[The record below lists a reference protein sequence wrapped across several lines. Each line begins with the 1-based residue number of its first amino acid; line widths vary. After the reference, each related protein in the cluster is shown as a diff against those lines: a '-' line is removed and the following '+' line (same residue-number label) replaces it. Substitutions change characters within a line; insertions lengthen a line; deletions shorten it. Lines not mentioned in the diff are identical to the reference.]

1 MAAAGK
7 VAQRANEEFRRW
19 KTHEVRHPTETNS
32 SAFARAKHNR
42 EDAYAELARINA
54 RAEELRETDFELQV
68 QEAAAQQNTTKE
80 KILKAILRRKQEA
93 GMCPLLRQW
102 ISGRQSAVDELWT
115 PDNPFDLEN
124 TTWSAIVEKEAI
136 FEALI
141 HNGEQ
146 HFSHLLRFPFLVT
159 LHPSRVTCKMDI
171 LSPTLPTGRPP
182 SLTHQ
187 ATTNFLGSVE
197 CCTTSIIGSPSERQQ
212 MPFGEV
218 MPASAPMAPQQTTTA
233 LVPS

>member
-93 GMCPLLRQW
+93 GSRNVSSPAPVDQWTTERCRQ
-102 ISGRQSAVDELWT
+102 I
-115 PDNPFDLEN
+115 
-124 TTWSAIVEKEAI
+124 
-136 FEALI
+136 
-141 HNGEQ
+141 
-146 HFSHLLRFPFLVT
+146 
-159 LHPSRVTCKMDI
+159 MD
-171 LSPTLPTGRPP
+171 P
-182 SLTHQ
+182 
-187 ATTNFLGSVE
+187 
-197 CCTTSIIGSPSERQQ
+197 
-212 MPFGEV
+212 
-218 MPASAPMAPQQTTTA
+218 
-233 LVPS
+233 